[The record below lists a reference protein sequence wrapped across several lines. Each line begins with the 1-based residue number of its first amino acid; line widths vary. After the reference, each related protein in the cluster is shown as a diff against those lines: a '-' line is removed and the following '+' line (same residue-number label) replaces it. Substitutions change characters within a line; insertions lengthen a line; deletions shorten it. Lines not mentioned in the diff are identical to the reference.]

1 MLRSSSL
8 TTLTVPPQVSPEKPQ
23 DAKPR
28 KFEMRDEFASETG
41 SPQIKAIQIHSGVDS
56 LHGSPQ
62 GGRLAGAG
70 GPQGPR
76 ALRHHRQPDA
86 AERGGSEH
94 EPTTSSGAGAAA
106 AAPRRADVVAAKAGA
121 PKAPSLKPPAG
132 FVPISVEPPADAD
145 AVPVETLPSPKARA
159 AAAFGV
165 RLNAAGPPA
174 SSPHAWGGAAPPSDA
189 SPEHAARS
197 AADYHDAVEEHAQA
211 ALARALA
218 AAAAASPGAQ
228 RGAARLG
235 PASHRRRGGLRGRP
249 LPRRRGG
256 GGAPPRDWESRG
268 GGGDAKA
275 AAGSQFGAGGGRR
288 AAAVAAAQRAQ
299 RAAADRGAPF
309 AAEAEGELSVA
320 QGARL
325 ELLVG
330 EEDRAPD
337 GASCATAAARRG
349 SCPSAFSHLTLTR
362 SRRCCCSGTS
372 LRGRR
377 TAAPARRSRR
387 WGRARSSPCTTS
399 HPKRQASCSWRG
411 ACRSSCSR
419 ALRRRAPAGA
429 SSATAAA
436 PAASCR

>member
-62 GGRLAGAG
+62 K
-70 GPQGPR
+70 
-76 ALRHHRQPDA
+76 
-86 AERGGSEH
+86 GGS
-94 EPTTSSGAGAAA
+94 PAPADRKALVRSATTGNLTPRSAAA
-106 AAPRRADVVAAKAGA
+106 ANTNQLPAAAPAALSPLQGERTWS
-121 PKAPSLKPPAG
+121 PPRPGHRKAPSLKPPAG

-189 SPEHAARS
+189 SPEHAALGRRLPRRRRGARTGRARARARGGRRLARRPARS
-197 AADYHDAVEEHAQA
+197 AC
-211 ALARALA
+211 
-218 AAAAASPGAQ
+218 
-228 RGAARLG
+228 LG

-256 GGAPPRDWESRG
+256 GGAPPRDGQSRG

-275 AAGSQFGAGGGRR
+275 AAGSHIPAP
-288 AAAVAAAQRAQ
+288 AAVEGRPSPPPKGRA
-299 RAAADRGAPF
+299 RAADRGAPVRGGGGGR
-309 AAEAEGELSVA
+309 AS
-320 QGARL
+320 GAGRTP
-325 ELLVG
+325 
-330 EEDRAPD
+330 RAPRRGERSAPA
-337 GASCATAAARRG
+337 GASCATAAARR
-349 SCPSAFSHLTLTR
+349 AR
-362 SRRCCCSGTS
+362 
-372 LRGRR
+372 
-377 TAAPARRSRR
+377 ARRLSR
-387 WGRARSSPCTTS
+387 T
-399 HPKRQASCSWRG
+399 
-411 ACRSSCSR
+411 
-419 ALRRRAPAGA
+419 
-429 SSATAAA
+429 
-436 PAASCR
+436 